1 MTATC
6 RIPHVLPQPPLTG
19 TRPLSAETGD
29 TTWPLALKALLLL
42 NGAIS
47 PSDPVLTTLSDDE
60 LIALRG
66 SLLLLQSDEPTNVA

>member
-6 RIPHVLPQPPLTG
+6 RVPHVLPQPPLPG
-19 TRPLSAETGD
+19 TRPLLAETGD
-29 TTWPLALKALLLL
+29 ATWPLALKALLLL

-66 SLLLLQSDEPTNVA
+66 SLLLLQSDEPTNIA

>member
-6 RIPHVLPQPPLTG
+6 RIPHLLPQPPLTG